1 MRYRLAVFDMDGTV
15 LDTLADLRDAC
26 NYALAQC
33 GFPERSTDEIRRF
46 VGNGVE
52 RLISLACPEDA
63 TEEDRARVLEI
74 YRPYYRAHA
83 SDQARSYPGIPEL
96 LRTLRDAGMHLAVVS
111 NKPHPAVCDL
121 CEVFF
126 PRMFDVVIGESKERR
141 RKPAPDM
148 TDAAIAFVNDTLLRG
163 TDMLTRKDVVYI
175 GDSEVDV
182 ETAKNAGVDLVAV
195 SWGFRSADELRA
207 AGAKTIV
214 SDADELRRILL

>member
-83 SDQARSYPGIPEL
+83 SDQAKPYPGIPEL
-96 LRTLRDAGMHLAVVS
+96 LHTLKDAGMYLAMVS

-126 PRMFDVVIGESKERR
+126 PQTFDVVIGESKERK

-148 TDAAIAFVNDTLLRG
+148 TEAAIAQVNESLARD
-163 TDMLTRKDVVYI
+163 DVVYI

-182 ETAKNAGVDLVAV
+182 ETAKNAGVGLIAV
-195 SWGFRSADELRA
+195 SWGFRGADELRA